1 MTPEQLKQ
9 LTERREQQ
17 LAERHGQRRR
27 SDGQQ
32 VQVPQPG
39 VGLGI
44 ERTATSMGTASQ
56 AKPLFQR
63 CIDLIGVL
71 YSFPLFEFYLFPDG
85 IAAYLNSE
93 AQIAEPVDVLWN
105 CFKLGAP
112 LCVVFNELAATTTG
126 AFLNPDDVSG
136 IRAPFFP
143 TKPCKDNLYRF
154 INACHAED
162 LGLAAAKDLGG
173 VSELYKDDTTGF
185 MKFLR
190 LVEDLVEKIRQ
201 ANNMPAPKQLPFN
214 TELSKDFA
222 NPVDNRSRL
231 IKELVETERAYI
243 NSLEELQL
251 YQNELAA
258 TKLFT
263 KDMIAQL
270 FSNLNE
276 VLDFQRRFMVGM
288 ESTLNLSLVEQRI
301 GQLFILN
308 EDAFEV
314 YFPFCGNY
322 ANAQTFAV
330 AQQEELKQLGHI
342 IQHHQIQSYL
352 IKPLQRL
359 MKYPLLL
366 KELIKLTD
374 PETYPYMEE
383 LKEGLES
390 IKRVTEKLNEIQRR
404 DENERNKSDLAERM
418 EDWKGLQIR
427 DFGELLL
434 MERFWIASNDQ
445 EREYYLFL
453 FERILLCCKKDLK
466 QNKRVSNRKRS
477 DAGKETGTSYAYILR
492 GNIYIS
498 SIVRVEDS
506 SDPSLGAF
514 SIRVYWKEA
523 SEPETVCFSLK
534 CRNEEQVTLWTGRL
548 EKQVAI
554 HNHRKN
560 STPRA
565 GFNPIMPSRSS
576 DGYSSVTAYDGNSG
590 YNPSI
595 NGSMYSNSGSFS
607 GGLPQMM
614 RSPSNPSSVGTYYY
628 NNNFGQQGMMSPMSP
643 GYPQAPQQ
651 QFGLARQNSY
661 DQQQYYMDNGVMMQM
676 PNRPPSGQGVRSSQD
691 QRRGPQAFGYSTPPV
706 PLSPANNY
714 ITGPDGRPM
723 PPSRLDSMSSAPIAP
738 RQASI
743 KRNDVGSSSSKS
755 RDALNALANL
765 AASGLPI
772 AGFSD
777 DEDDDDD
784 EITGDIGVDEVSD
797 EVAIRQQMAG
807 MQMYGGR
814 KQSVANGM
822 MMGAI
827 DARRPSA
834 DRGYGLDGSTGMR
847 KTYSEGQ
854 QPPQNVRYSPQPIAR
869 KPGFPGD
876 RNSPN
881 SVALAQNFQ
890 FPPPQQHQQQ
900 TSGLQEQLQRRSGAR
915 QVSPSD
921 PSSPYAMRRTPTAPT
936 YGNTP
941 ATSIP
946 LTTPSP
952 SSSFIKIR
960 AHYDGDILII
970 AMPIRGATLQ
980 ELRNRVE
987 RKATMMPNKPILSN
1001 PINLV
1006 VKEEVAVDGV
1016 VGGKEWRPVGVLE
1029 TDEDVARAFNTHS
1042 GLLNLFLS

>member
-1 MTPEQLKQ
+1 MMPSIM
-9 LTERREQQ
+9 LTNGAAPPPPVQGAAAAAAAGAGGRRQS
-17 LAERHGQRRR
+17 AG
-27 SDGQQ
+27 G
-32 VQVPQPG
+32 G
-39 VGLGI
+39 V
-44 ERTATSMGTASQ
+44 SV
-56 AKPLFQR
+56 KPLFQR
-63 CIDLIGVL
+63 CLDLIATL

-85 IAAYLNSE
+85 LDAYVSND
-93 AQIAEPVDVLWN
+93 AQITAPVDVLWN

-136 IRAPFFP
+136 IRPPFFP
-143 TKPCKDNLYRF
+143 TKPCKDNLYKF
-154 INACHAED
+154 ITACRTDAN
-162 LGLAAAKDLGG
+162 LPAAQELGG

-185 MKFLR
+185 MKFLV
-190 LVEDLVEKIRQ
+190 LVEDLIEKIKL
-201 ANNMPAPKQLPFN
+201 ANNMPAPKQLPFS
-214 TELSKDFA
+214 TEVSKDFA
-222 NPVDNRSRL
+222 NPLDNRSRL

-243 NSLEELQL
+243 FSLEELQR

-258 TKLFT
+258 TRVFS
-263 KDMIAQL
+263 KDMMNAL

-276 VLDFQRRFMVGM
+276 LLDFQRRFMVGM
-288 ESTLNLSLVEQRI
+288 ESTLNLGLIEQRI
-301 GQLFILN
+301 GQLFIVN
-308 EDAFEV
+308 EESFEV
-314 YFPFCGNY
+314 YFPFCCNY
-322 ANAQTFAV
+322 QTAQMFALS
-330 AQQEELKQLGHI
+330 QQEELKQLGHL

-374 PETYPYMEE
+374 QTYPYMEE

-390 IKRVTEKLNEIQRR
+390 IKRVTEKLNEIQRK
-404 DENERNKSDLAERM
+404 DENERNKHDLSERM

-466 QNKRVSNRKRS
+466 QNKRSSNRKRS
-477 DAGKETGTSYAYILR
+477 DAGKETGTSYSYILR

-506 SDPSLGAF
+506 SEPSIGAF

-523 SEPETVCFSLK
+523 SEPDTVCFSLK

-548 EKQVAI
+548 ERQVALY
-554 HNHRKN
+554 NRRKN
-560 STPRA
+560 SAPRA
-565 GFNPIMPSRSS
+565 GYNPMMPTRMS
-576 DGYSSVTAYDGNSG
+576 DGASVAFDQAYGG
-590 YNPSI
+590 SI
-595 NGSMYSNSGSFS
+595 SGSTYS
-607 GGLPQMM
+607 GNTLVNGVPQML
-614 RSPSNPSSVGTYYY
+614 RSPSNPAVGSYMY
-628 NNNFGQQGMMSPMSP
+628 NYGQQGMMSPMSP
-643 GYPQAPQQ
+643 IAYQSQ
-651 QFGLARQNSY
+651 QFGAPRQNSY
-661 DQQQYYMDNGVMMQM
+661 DQQPAYYMDNGGMM
-676 PNRPPSGQGVRSSQD
+676 PNRPPSGQGTHRTSQD
-691 QRRGPQAFGYSTPPV
+691 QRRPNPSQSQSFGYPSQA
-706 PLSPANNY
+706 PLSPSTNY
-714 ITGPDGRPM
+714 ILGPDGRPM
-723 PPSRLDSMSSAPIAP
+723 PPSRMDSITAPISP

-743 KRNDVGSSSSKS
+743 KRSDSVPGQGATGPSKS
-755 RDALNALANL
+755 REALSALAAL

-777 DEDDDDD
+777 DEDDDDKVD
-784 EITGDIGVDEVSD
+784 ANDGDDSS
-797 EVAIRQQMAG
+797 EVARQQLAG
-807 MQMYGGR
+807 MQMYGR

-827 DARRPSA
+827 DARRPST
-834 DRGYGLDGSTGMR
+834 DRVLFEGAAGGSTGMR

-854 QPPQNVRYSPQPIAR
+854 PQQLTQNVRYSPQPVTR

-881 SVALAQNFQ
+881 SVALAQSFQ
-890 FPPPQQHQQQ
+890 FPPSQQQ
-900 TSGLQEQLQRRSGAR
+900 TPTSGLQEQLQRRPAGRTQLSPNELGGGTGTSG
-915 QVSPSD
+915 PF
-921 PSSPYAMRRTPTAPT
+921 AMRRTPTAPA
-936 YGNTP
+936 YGNT
-941 ATSIP
+941 TT
-946 LTTPSP
+946 LTTSAT

-987 RKATMMPNKPILSN
+987 RKATMMPQKPMLSN

-1006 VKEEVAVDGV
+1006 VKEEVAVEGA
-1016 VGGKEWRPVGVLE
+1016 VGGKEWRVVGTLE
-1029 TDEDVARAFNTHS
+1029 SDDDVAKAFGTTS